1 MAGSKNDKA
10 AVIEDER
17 KPVDPT
23 SEAPP
28 PFVFGISDLEGD
40 ADLDI
45 GVPSFARRQAAGPVL
60 EGVNLAGRPK
70 IILLAGRGKTGKT
83 TAIRWMAERAL
94 ADKRALL
101 MGDLDPTNASFST
114 YFQGVHRPVDADS
127 PAIMLKWLEQFL
139 SHAIRHRQTAV
150 VDLGGGDTTL
160 PRLVDELPELT
171 QMASDEGSAVVMFY
185 HLGPQVDDLSPVA
198 TMEER
203 GFQPEATAIVMN
215 EAGVDPGLT
224 REQAFARIHK
234 HRVFRAVVERG
245 AVPVC
250 MPRLLV
256 ADAIEARRLHFL
268 PARDGAIGP
277 DGKPALGAFDRA
289 RVRSWLTAM
298 DEQFAGVR
306 TWLP

>member
-1 MAGSKNDKA
+1 M
-10 AVIEDER
+10 
-17 KPVDPT
+17 
-23 SEAPP
+23 
-28 PFVFGISDLEGD
+28 FGIADLDGE

-45 GVPSFARRQAAGPVL
+45 GLPSFAKRQATGPVL
-60 EGVNLAGRPK
+60 EGVNLSGKPK

-83 TAIRWMAERAL
+83 TAIRWMAEQAL
-94 ADKRALL
+94 ANQRSLL

-114 YFQGVHRPVDADS
+114 YFQGVHRPADADS
-127 PAIMLKWLEQFL
+127 PAIMLKWLEQFV

-160 PRLVDELPELT
+160 RRLVDELPELA
-171 QMASDEGSAVVMFY
+171 QMAVEEGSALVMFY
-185 HLGPQVDDLSPVA
+185 HVGPQVDDLSPMA

-234 HRVFRAVVERG
+234 HRVFREALGRG
-245 AVPVC
+245 AVPVW

-268 PARDGAIGP
+268 PTRDGATGP

-289 RVRSWLTAM
+289 RLRSWLNAM
-298 DEQFAGVR
+298 EAQFAGVR